1 MNTMYDCI
9 IIGGGMAGLTCAAHL
24 TDSGLHVKVLEKN
37 DRLGGRIRSFYDED
51 VTIET
56 GASFLAGFYET
67 AHKLVKDC
75 GMDAS
80 SQKDSQE
87 TWLYRPTKPLGP
99 IWPLSALKA
108 SPSLSRAGKLRAL
121 RGVVSMLF
129 DAKRLTTPAITR
141 ELKRFD
147 NETVVTWGE
156 KAFGKEAYQ
165 NVLEPM
171 VRALFFW
178 DCAHT
183 SRGLVPPIIKGVM
196 EDRHFYRLPSGMS
209 SLPSAI
215 GDKVPHVLNTQ
226 VDAVRAESHHLYRVD
241 TSQGTF
247 SAKSVVVASPA
258 QDAIRILT
266 GGGLHC
272 SKSLNAIDY
281 SSVTVGIIKT
291 SVSDDLGVGNR
302 TIVISSEY
310 VTPLVAI
317 KVIQTKS
324 KPAYIRFYWRAQG
337 NLEQQHLQR
346 ELVNQL
352 TRMNLPSVADAARRG
367 EVVDVVRWDTAIP
380 VFDVGSVTRTTAA
393 RFEDGLPP
401 GVFLAGDY
409 MKAPH
414 LEGAAVSGVQA
425 ATRVLTHVSDYT

>member
-1 MNTMYDCI
+1 MNTSYDCI

-24 TDSGLHVKVLEKN
+24 TDSRLHVKVLEKN

-108 SPSLSRAGKLRAL
+108 SPSLSRAL
-121 RGVVSMLF
+121 RGVACMLL

-258 QDAIRILT
+258 RHAIRILT
-266 GGGLHC
+266 DGGLHC
-272 SKSLNAIDY
+272 SKSLKAIDY

-291 SVSDDLGVGNR
+291 SISDDLGVGNR

-310 VTPLVAI
+310 VTPLVAL
-317 KVIQTKS
+317 KVIQAKS
-324 KPAYIRFYWRAQG
+324 KHAYIRFYWRAEG
-337 NLEQQHLQR
+337 SLEQQHLQR

-380 VFDVGSVTRTTAA
+380 VFDVGSVARTTAA

-425 ATRVLTHVSDYT
+425 ATRVLAYISDRT

>member
-24 TDSGLHVKVLEKN
+24 TGSGLRVKVLEKS

-67 AHKLVKDC
+67 AHALVKDC

-99 IWPLSALKA
+99 IWPLSALKT

-129 DAKRLTTPAITR
+129 DAKRLTAPAITH

-171 VRALFFW
+171 VCALFFW

-215 GDKVPHVLNTQ
+215 GDKVPHALNTQ
-226 VDAVRAESHHLYRVD
+226 VDAVRAESPHLYRVD

-247 SAKSVVVASPA
+247 SAKSVVIASPA
-258 QDAIRILT
+258 QKMQFA
-266 GGGLHC
+266 
-272 SKSLNAIDY
+272 S
-281 SSVTVGIIKT
+281 
-291 SVSDDLGVGNR
+291 
-302 TIVISSEY
+302 
-310 VTPLVAI
+310 
-317 KVIQTKS
+317 
-324 KPAYIRFYWRAQG
+324 
-337 NLEQQHLQR
+337 
-346 ELVNQL
+346 
-352 TRMNLPSVADAARRG
+352 
-367 EVVDVVRWDTAIP
+367 
-380 VFDVGSVTRTTAA
+380 
-393 RFEDGLPP
+393 
-401 GVFLAGDY
+401 
-409 MKAPH
+409 
-414 LEGAAVSGVQA
+414 
-425 ATRVLTHVSDYT
+425 